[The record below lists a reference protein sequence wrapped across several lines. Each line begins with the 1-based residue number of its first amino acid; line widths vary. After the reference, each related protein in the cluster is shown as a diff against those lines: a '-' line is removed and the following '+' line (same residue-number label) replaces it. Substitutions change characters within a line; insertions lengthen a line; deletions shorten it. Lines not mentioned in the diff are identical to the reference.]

1 MLKLIKL
8 WSVHYQTL
16 GKGGGKALFYTY
28 VNEECN
34 LKLYVVKNVLMNVN
48 KKVTKEEGNDYFKE
62 ILAKYKKVKVN
73 KII

>member
-8 WSVHYQTL
+8 WSVHYRTL
-16 GKGGGKALFYTY
+16 EKGEAKALFYTY

-34 LKLYVVKNVLMNVN
+34 LKLYIVKNKLIGIN
-48 KKVTKEEGNDYFKE
+48 KKVTKDEGNDYFKE
-62 ILAKYKKVKVN
+62 ILANYKNVKVN